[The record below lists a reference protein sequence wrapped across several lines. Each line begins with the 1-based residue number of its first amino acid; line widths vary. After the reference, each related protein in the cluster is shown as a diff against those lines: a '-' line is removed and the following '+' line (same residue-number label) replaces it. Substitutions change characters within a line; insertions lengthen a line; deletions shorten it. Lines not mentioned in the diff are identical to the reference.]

1 MELPSVREID
11 FEGKTVIM
19 RVDYNLPL
27 DENGRITDHTR
38 ISSTLRTLN
47 HLTNDG
53 AKVVLVAHLGRPKG
67 RDERLKMDVVAEKL
81 SGLIGMK
88 VRKLEACAGADV
100 EECVRKMKPGDIAL
114 LENVRFYPEE
124 TDKDE
129 RVREEFARSLARLGD
144 IYINDA
150 FAASHRNHASI
161 TGIPKFLPS
170 CCGLSFLREVNMIN
184 GIVSQPEKPYVAI
197 IGGAKDD
204 KMLCI
209 ESLLPKVDAI
219 LMGGVI
225 GNTFLKARGFDVGDS
240 KYDEAL
246 LGKAKALLETAGDKI
261 LLPDDVM
268 VENGKEAEQ
277 FPVTEVGKGMKIMD
291 IGPETIVNYKNALR
305 RARTVIWTGPLG
317 VFEKKPY
324 EKGTLYIASFI
335 SGIEAKTLV
344 GGGDT
349 ISAMQKLN
357 MVERMTHISTGGG
370 AFTDY
375 ITKDRFPGLEAL
387 RESYGLHG
395 HLLKR
400 APDKEP

>member
-1 MELPSVREID
+1 MELPSVRDID
-11 FEGKTVIM
+11 FEDKTVIM

-27 DENGRITDHTR
+27 DENGKITDHTR

-47 HLTNDG
+47 HITNDG
-53 AKVVLVAHLGRPKG
+53 AKVVLVAHLGRPKD
-67 RDERLKMDVVAEKL
+67 REAHLRMDVVAEKL
-81 SGLIGMK
+81 SELIGVSVK
-88 VRKLEACAGADV
+88 KLDACTGANV
-100 EECVRKMKPGDIAL
+100 EKCVRKMKPGDIIL
-114 LENVRFYPEE
+114 LENIRFYPEE
-124 TDKDE
+124 TEKNE
-129 RVREEFARSLARLGD
+129 KVREEFARHLAKLGD
-144 IYINDA
+144 IYVNDA

-161 TGIPKFLPS
+161 TGIPRFLPS

-184 GIVSQPEKPYVAI
+184 SIVSQPERPYVAI

-209 ESLLPKVDAI
+209 ESLLPKVDKI
-219 LMGGVI
+219 LMGGTI

-240 KYDEAL
+240 ICDETL
-246 LGKAKALLETAGDKI
+246 VEKAKALLQTAGDKI

-268 VENGKEAEQ
+268 VENSSESEQ
-277 FPVTEVGKGMKIMD
+277 FPVTEVRKGMKIMD

-317 VFEKKPY
+317 MFEKRPY

-370 AFTDY
+370 AFIDY
-375 ITKDRFPGLEAL
+375 ITKERFPGLEAL
-387 RESYGLHG
+387 RESQRLHG
-395 HLLKR
+395 HLLKK
-400 APDKEP
+400 AF